1 MKKQRIEALWGHV
14 HWLGVLAE
22 AGSYTGAAAR
32 LGVSKAAV
40 SQRIRELELAAGVP
54 LVRRTT
60 RSLRLTEAG
69 QGLVEATREAFVQI
83 ERSFAGVRE
92 LADTPRGLLRVTAP
106 VALGRQHIVPL
117 VPAFLRAYP
126 ELSIELDLSAQ
137 ISSLARDGFDVA
149 IRHVFQGSPGSSQV
163 SLTPS
168 EGGLGEALLTGRSQG
183 NAGPPQVSLPP
194 SESGLGEAWP
204 RGRSQGDAGPPQ
216 VSLSPSESGLGEA
229 WPRGRSQGDAGPP
242 QVSLPPLGGGLGEAW
257 PRGRSFVPETHVA
270 WTLCE
275 TRSVLVA
282 SPDYLQ
288 RRGAP
293 ADPQALAGH
302 DCLGYRRAGGV
313 LSWRF
318 EPAGGGAQVSVP
330 IRGCFAANNSEALR
344 EAAIGGL
351 GLAVL
356 SDFTAQRALL
366 DGLLVPV
373 LPDWRPVGLFGDSL
387 CAIRPYSPTVPKAV
401 QVFVA
406 WLREALKEGFPLP
419 R

>member
-168 EGGLGEALLTGRSQG
+168 EGALGEALLTGRSQG
-183 NAGPPQVSLPP
+183 N
-194 SESGLGEAWP
+194 
-204 RGRSQGDAGPPQ
+204 AGPPQ

-330 IRGCFAANNSEALR
+330 TRGCFAANNSEALR

>member
-1 MKKQRIEALWGHV
+1 MQSLVSLFGILNNEHMKKQRIEALWGHV

-183 NAGPPQVSLPP
+183 NAGPPQVSL
-194 SESGLGEAWP
+194 
-204 RGRSQGDAGPPQ
+204 
-216 VSLSPSESGLGEA
+216 SPSES
-229 WPRGRSQGDAGPP
+229 
-242 QVSLPPLGGGLGEAW
+242 GLGEAW

-330 IRGCFAANNSEALR
+330 TRGCFAANNSEALR

>member
-1 MKKQRIEALWGHV
+1 MQSLVSLFGILNNEHMKKQRIEALWGHV

-183 NAGPPQVSLPP
+183 N
-194 SESGLGEAWP
+194 
-204 RGRSQGDAGPPQ
+204 AGPPQ

>member
-1 MKKQRIEALWGHV
+1 MKKQQIEALWGHV
-14 HWLGVLAE
+14 HWLGVLAD
-22 AGSYTGAAAR
+22 AGSYTAAAAR

-40 SQRIRELELAAGVP
+40 SLRIRELEAAAGVP

-69 QGLVEATREAFVQI
+69 QGLVDATREAFVQI

-117 VPAFLRAYP
+117 MPAFLRAYP

-149 IRHVFQGSPGSSQV
+149 IRHVFQG
-163 SLTPS
+163 
-168 EGGLGEALLTGRSQG
+168 
-183 NAGPPQVSLPP
+183 NAGPPQVSSTPAG
-194 SESGLGEAWP
+194 SGLGEA
-204 RGRSQGDAGPPQ
+204 R
-216 VSLSPSESGLGEA
+216 
-229 WPRGRSQGDAGPP
+229 
-242 QVSLPPLGGGLGEAW
+242 PLGRPG
-257 PRGRSFVPETHVA
+257 VPDTHVV

-282 SPDYLQ
+282 SPGYLQ

-293 ADPQALAGH
+293 AGPQALAGH

-373 LPDWRPVGLFGDSL
+373 LPEWRPVGLFGDRL

-406 WLREALKEGFPLP
+406 WLREALKEGFRLAG
-419 R
+419 

>member
-183 NAGPPQVSLPP
+183 NAGPPQVSL
-194 SESGLGEAWP
+194 
-204 RGRSQGDAGPPQ
+204 
-216 VSLSPSESGLGEA
+216 SPSESGLGEA

-242 QVSLPPLGGGLGEAW
+242 QVSLLPLGGGLGEAW

-282 SPDYLQ
+282 SPGYLQ

-330 IRGCFAANNSEALR
+330 TRGCFAANNSEALR

>member
-183 NAGPPQVSLPP
+183 NAGPPQVSL
-194 SESGLGEAWP
+194 
-204 RGRSQGDAGPPQ
+204 
-216 VSLSPSESGLGEA
+216 SPSESGLGEA

-373 LPDWRPVGLFGDSL
+373 LPDWRPVGLFGDRL

>member
-1 MKKQRIEALWGHV
+1 VQSLVSLFGILNNEHMKKQRIEALWGHV

-183 NAGPPQVSLPP
+183 N
-194 SESGLGEAWP
+194 
-204 RGRSQGDAGPPQ
+204 AGPPQ

>member
-149 IRHVFQGSPGSSQV
+149 IRHVFQGNAGPPQV

-168 EGGLGEALLTGRSQG
+168 EGALGEALLT
-183 NAGPPQVSLPP
+183 
-194 SESGLGEAWP
+194 
-204 RGRSQGDAGPPQ
+204 GRSQGDAGPPQ

>member
-183 NAGPPQVSLPP
+183 NAGPPQVSL
-194 SESGLGEAWP
+194 
-204 RGRSQGDAGPPQ
+204 
-216 VSLSPSESGLGEA
+216 SPSESGLGEA

-282 SPDYLQ
+282 SPGYLQ

-293 ADPQALAGH
+293 AVPQALAGH

>member
-183 NAGPPQVSLPP
+183 NAGPPQVSL
-194 SESGLGEAWP
+194 
-204 RGRSQGDAGPPQ
+204 
-216 VSLSPSESGLGEA
+216 SPSESGLGEA

-344 EAAIGGL
+344 EAAVGGL

>member
-183 NAGPPQVSLPP
+183 NAGPPQVSL
-194 SESGLGEAWP
+194 
-204 RGRSQGDAGPPQ
+204 
-216 VSLSPSESGLGEA
+216 SPSESGLGEA

-282 SPDYLQ
+282 SPGYLQ

>member
-40 SQRIRELELAAGVP
+40 SHRIRELELAAGVP

-183 NAGPPQVSLPP
+183 NAGPPQVSL
-194 SESGLGEAWP
+194 
-204 RGRSQGDAGPPQ
+204 
-216 VSLSPSESGLGEA
+216 SPSESGLGEA

-330 IRGCFAANNSEALR
+330 TRGCFAANNSEALR

-406 WLREALKEGFPLP
+406 WLREALKNGFPLA

>member
-1 MKKQRIEALWGHV
+1 M
-14 HWLGVLAE
+14 
-22 AGSYTGAAAR
+22 
-32 LGVSKAAV
+32 
-40 SQRIRELELAAGVP
+40 
-54 LVRRTT
+54 
-60 RSLRLTEAG
+60 
-69 QGLVEATREAFVQI
+69 
-83 ERSFAGVRE
+83 
-92 LADTPRGLLRVTAP
+92 
-106 VALGRQHIVPL
+106 
-117 VPAFLRAYP
+117 
-126 ELSIELDLSAQ
+126 
-137 ISSLARDGFDVA
+137 
-149 IRHVFQGSPGSSQV
+149 
-163 SLTPS
+163 
-168 EGGLGEALLTGRSQG
+168 
-183 NAGPPQVSLPP
+183 
-194 SESGLGEAWP
+194 
-204 RGRSQGDAGPPQ
+204 
-216 VSLSPSESGLGEA
+216 SPSESGLGEA

-242 QVSLPPLGGGLGEAW
+242 QVSLLPLGGGLGEAW

-282 SPDYLQ
+282 SPGYLQ

-330 IRGCFAANNSEALR
+330 TRGCFAANNSEALR

>member
-183 NAGPPQVSLPP
+183 NAGPPQVSL
-194 SESGLGEAWP
+194 
-204 RGRSQGDAGPPQ
+204 
-216 VSLSPSESGLGEA
+216 SPSESGLGEA

-330 IRGCFAANNSEALR
+330 TRGCFAANNSEALR

>member
-183 NAGPPQVSLPP
+183 DAGPPQVSLP
-194 SESGLGEAWP
+194 
-204 RGRSQGDAGPPQ
+204 
-216 VSLSPSESGLGEA
+216 PSESGLGEA

-330 IRGCFAANNSEALR
+330 TRGCFAANNSEALR

-373 LPDWRPVGLFGDSL
+373 LPDWRPVGLFGDCL